1 MKRRDFLKQ
10 AGIGSA
16 TVVSLPAL
24 AEALTRAPLARSPL
38 DTGGGLGNRFSVL
51 LSGLYK
57 PVRKCPDLG
66 LSVNVCDGSYSTT
79 KIYPISGLP
88 VGQSDQFNRGNRPSD
103 FHCETANA
111 IGDFYVAIGGMKPVA
126 YDLPRGALSMVFTGN
141 NVQQVPDGEGGIYIV
156 GTFDLAI
163 VEATGVYQPF
173 VGGHNKM
180 VDILHR
186 LANEPGQQARFI
198 EHCVCL
204 ISRP

>member
-24 AEALTRAPLARSPL
+24 AQALTRPPSARSPV
-38 DTGGGLGNRFSVL
+38 DTGGGLGKTFSVL

-57 PVRKCPDLG
+57 PVAKCPDLG
-66 LSVNVCDGSYSTT
+66 LSVNVCDRSYSTT

-88 VGQSDQFNRGNRPSD
+88 VGESDQFNRGNRPSD

-111 IGDFYVAIGGMKPVA
+111 IGDFYVAIGGNKPVA
-126 YDLPRGALSMVFTGN
+126 YDLPRGALSMVFTAD
-141 NVQQVPDGEGGIYIV
+141 NVQRIPDGTGGTYIV
-156 GTFDLAI
+156 GTFELNI

-173 VGGHNKM
+173 IGGHNKM

-186 LANEPGQQARFI
+186 LADGRFI

>member
-16 TVVSLPAL
+16 TVASLPAL
-24 AEALTRAPLARSPL
+24 AQALTPLSAGSSL
-38 DTGGGLGNRFSVL
+38 ETGGELGNRFSVL

-57 PVRKCPDLG
+57 PVTKCPELG

-88 VGQSDQFNRGNRPSD
+88 VGQSAQFSGGNRPTD
-103 FHCETANA
+103 FHPGTANA

-126 YDLPRGALSMVFTGN
+126 YDLPRGALSMVFTGD
-141 NVQQVPDGEGGIYIV
+141 NVQRIPDGEGGTYIV
-156 GTFDLAI
+156 GTFDLDI

-186 LANEPGQQARFI
+186 LADGRFV

>member
-16 TVVSLPAL
+16 TAVSLPAL
-24 AEALTRAPLARSPL
+24 TEALTRPPLATSPP
-38 DTGGGLGNRFSVL
+38 DTRGGLGNSFSVL

-57 PVRKCPDLG
+57 PVAKCPDLD

-79 KIYPISGLP
+79 KIFPITGLP
-88 VGQSDQFNRGNRPSD
+88 VGESNQFNRGNRPSD

-126 YDLPRGALSMVFTGN
+126 YDLPRGALSMVFTN
-141 NVQQVPDGEGGIYIV
+141 DNVQRIPDGEGGTYIV
-156 GTFDLAI
+156 GTFDLDV
-163 VEATGVYQPF
+163 VEATGIYQPF

-186 LANEPGQQARFI
+186 LPDGRFI

>member
-24 AEALTRAPLARSPL
+24 AQALTSPRSARSSQ
-38 DTGGGLGNRFSVL
+38 DTGGGLGSRFSVL

-57 PVRKCPDLG
+57 PVTKCPDLG

-88 VGQSDQFNRGNRPSD
+88 VGQSDQFSGDNRPTD
-103 FHCETANA
+103 FHPGTANA

-126 YDLPRGALSMVFTGN
+126 YDLPRGALSMVFTGD
-141 NVQQVPDGEGGIYIV
+141 NVQRIPDGEGGTYIV
-156 GTFDLAI
+156 GTFDLDI

-186 LANEPGQQARFI
+186 LADGRFI

>member
-24 AEALTRAPLARSPL
+24 AQALTSPPVGHSPL

-57 PVRKCPDLG
+57 PVTKCPDLR
-66 LSVNVCDGSYSTT
+66 LSSVNVCDGSYSTT

-88 VGQSDQFNRGNRPSD
+88 VGESNQFNRGNRPSD

-126 YDLPRGALSMVFTGN
+126 YDLPRGALSMVFTN
-141 NVQQVPDGEGGIYIV
+141 DNVQRIPDGEGGTYIV
-156 GTFDLAI
+156 GTFDLDI
-163 VEATGVYQPF
+163 VEATPVYKPF

-186 LANEPGQQARFI
+186 LTDGRFI
-198 EHCVCL
+198 EHCICL
-204 ISRP
+204 ITRP

>member
-24 AEALTRAPLARSPL
+24 AQALTGPSLARSPR
-38 DTGGGLGNRFSVL
+38 DTGGGLGNKFSVL

-57 PVRKCPDLG
+57 PVAKCPDLG

-79 KIYPISGLP
+79 KIFPISGLP
-88 VGQSDQFNRGNRPSD
+88 VRESDQFDRVNRPSD
-103 FHCETANA
+103 FPCETANA
-111 IGDFYVAIGGMKPVA
+111 IGHFYVALGGMSPVA
-126 YDLPRGALSMVFTGN
+126 YDLPRGALSMVFTDN
-141 NVQQVPDGEGGIYIV
+141 NVQRVPDGEGGTYTV
-156 GTFDLAI
+156 GTFDLDI
-163 VEATGVYQPF
+163 LEATGVYQPF

-180 VDILHR
+180 VDILHK
-186 LANEPGQQARFI
+186 LADGRFV

>member
-24 AEALTRAPLARSPL
+24 AQALTRPSLARSPL
-38 DTGGGLGNRFSVL
+38 DTDGGLGNRFSVL
-51 LSGLYK
+51 LSGLYQ
-57 PVRKCPDLG
+57 PVAKCPDLG
-66 LSVNVCDGSYSTT
+66 LSTVNVCDGSYSTT

-88 VGQSDQFNRGNRPSD
+88 VGQSDQFNHGNRPTD

-111 IGDFYVAIGGMKPVA
+111 IGDFYVAIGGMSPVA

-141 NVQQVPDGEGGIYIV
+141 NVQRIPDGEGGTYIV
-156 GTFDLAI
+156 GTFDLDI
-163 VEATGVYQPF
+163 LEATGVYQPF

-186 LANEPGQQARFI
+186 LADGRFI

>member
-1 MKRRDFLKQ
+1 MKRRDFFRT

-16 TVVSLPAL
+16 TLAAFPGLADALTLPESAHASLEPGELPAN
-24 AEALTRAPLARSPL
+24 P
-38 DTGGGLGNRFSVL
+38 FSIL
-51 LSGLYK
+51 LHGTYK
-57 PVRKCPDLG
+57 RVVRCPDLG
-66 LSVNVCDGSYSTT
+66 LRLVNPCDGSYSTT

-88 VGQSDQFNRGNRPSD
+88 VGESGQFSRGNRPSD

-111 IGDFYVAIGGMKPVA
+111 IGDFYVAIGGMSPVA
-126 YDLPRGALSMVFTGN
+126 YDLPRGALSMVFTDN
-141 NVQQVPDGEGGIYIV
+141 NVQRIPDGEGGTYIV
-156 GTFDLAI
+156 GTFDLDI
-163 VEATGVYQPF
+163 LEATGVYQPF

-186 LANEPGQQARFI
+186 LADGHFI

>member
-1 MKRRDFLKQ
+1 MEAEMKRRDFFRK

-16 TVVSLPAL
+16 TLVSLPAL
-24 AEALTRAPLARSPL
+24 AHALTLPESARSPL
-38 DTGGGLGNRFSVL
+38 DRGGGLGNRFSVL

-57 PVRKCPDLG
+57 PVTKCPDLG
-66 LSVNVCDGSYSTT
+66 LSTVNVCDGSYSTT

-88 VGQSDQFNRGNRPSD
+88 VGQSDQFNQGNRPTD

-111 IGDFYVAIGGMKPVA
+111 IGDFYVAIGGMSPVA
-126 YDLPRGALSMVFTGN
+126 YDLPRGTLSMVFTGN
-141 NVQQVPDGEGGIYIV
+141 NVQRIPDGEGGTYIV
-156 GTFDLAI
+156 GTFDLDI

-186 LANEPGQQARFI
+186 LADGRFI

>member
-24 AEALTRAPLARSPL
+24 TQALAREPLASSSL
-38 DTGGGLGNRFSVL
+38 DTGGELGNRFSVL

-57 PVRKCPDLG
+57 PVAKCPDLG

-79 KIYPISGLP
+79 KIFPISGLP
-88 VGQSDQFNRGNRPSD
+88 VGESSQFDRGNRPSE

-111 IGDFYVAIGGMKPVA
+111 IGDFYVAIGGMKPVG
-126 YDLPRGALSMVFTGN
+126 YDLPRGALSMVFTN
-141 NVQQVPDGEGGIYIV
+141 DNVQRIPDGKGGTYIV
-156 GTFDLAI
+156 GTFDLDI

-186 LANEPGQQARFI
+186 LATGRFV

>member
-16 TVVSLPAL
+16 AVVSLPAL
-24 AEALTRAPLARSPL
+24 AQALTKPPLARSPL
-38 DTGGGLGNRFSVL
+38 DAGGELGNTFSVL

-57 PVRKCPDLG
+57 PVAKCPDLG
-66 LSVNVCDGSYSTT
+66 LSTVNVCDGSYSTT

-88 VGQSDQFNRGNRPSD
+88 VGESDQFNRGNRPSD

-111 IGDFYVAIGGMKPVA
+111 IGDFYVAIGRMMPVA

-141 NVQQVPDGEGGIYIV
+141 DVQQVPDGEGGIYIV
-156 GTFDLAI
+156 GTFDLVI

-186 LANEPGQQARFI
+186 LADGRFI

>member
-1 MKRRDFLKQ
+1 MKRRDFLKH

-16 TVVSLPAL
+16 AAVSFPAL
-24 AEALTRAPLARSPL
+24 AQALTRPLLASSL
-38 DTGGGLGNRFSVL
+38 ADTDSGLGNTFSVL
-51 LSGLYK
+51 LSGLYE
-57 PVRKCPDLG
+57 PVAKCPDLD
-66 LSVNVCDGSYSTT
+66 LSSVNVCDGSYSTT
-79 KIYPISGLP
+79 KIFPISGLP
-88 VGQSDQFNRGNRPSD
+88 VGASSQFDRGNRPSE

-111 IGDFYVAIGGMKPVA
+111 IGDFYVAIGGMKPVG
-126 YDLPRGALSMVFTGN
+126 YDLPRGALSMVFTN
-141 NVQQVPDGEGGIYIV
+141 DNVQRIPDGTGGTYIV
-156 GTFDLAI
+156 GTFDLDI

-186 LANEPGQQARFI
+186 LATGRFV

>member
-24 AEALTRAPLARSPL
+24 TQALTRPPVARSPL
-38 DTGGGLGNRFSVL
+38 DAGGELGNTFSVL

-57 PVRKCPDLG
+57 PVAKCPNLG

-79 KIYPISGLP
+79 QIYPISGLP
-88 VGQSDQFNRGNRPSD
+88 VGESDTFNRGNRPSD

-111 IGDFYVAIGGMKPVA
+111 IGDFYVALGGMKPVA
-126 YDLPRGALSMVFTGN
+126 YDLPRGALSMVFTGR

-156 GTFDLAI
+156 GTFDLDI
-163 VEATGVYQPF
+163 TEATGVYQPF

-186 LANEPGQQARFI
+186 LANEPGQQPRFI
-198 EHCVCL
+198 EHCVCI

>member
-16 TVVSLPAL
+16 AALSLPAL
-24 AEALTRAPLARSPL
+24 AQALTRPLLASSL
-38 DTGGGLGNRFSVL
+38 ADTDSGLGNTFSVL
-51 LSGLYK
+51 LSGLYE
-57 PVRKCPDLG
+57 PVAKCPDLD
-66 LSVNVCDGSYSTT
+66 LSSVNVCDGSYSTT
-79 KIYPISGLP
+79 KIFPISGLP
-88 VGQSDQFNRGNRPSD
+88 VGESSQFDRGNRPSE

-111 IGDFYVAIGGMKPVA
+111 IGDFYVAIGGMKPVG
-126 YDLPRGALSMVFTGN
+126 YDLPRGALSMVFTN
-141 NVQQVPDGEGGIYIV
+141 DNVQRIPDGKGGTYIV
-156 GTFDLAI
+156 GTFDLDI
-163 VEATGVYQPF
+163 LEATGVYQPF

-186 LANEPGQQARFI
+186 LADGHFI

>member
-24 AEALTRAPLARSPL
+24 AEALTSRPTARSPL
-38 DTGGGLGNRFSVL
+38 DTGGELGNKFSVL

-57 PVRKCPDLG
+57 PVAKCPDLG

-88 VGQSDQFNRGNRPSD
+88 VGESDQFNRGNRQSD

-126 YDLPRGALSMVFTGN
+126 YDLPGGALSMDFTGD
-141 NVQQVPDGEGGIYIV
+141 NVQRVPDGEGGIYIA
-156 GTFDLAI
+156 GTFDLVI
-163 VEATGVYQPF
+163 LEATGVYQPF

-186 LANEPGQQARFI
+186 LADGRFI